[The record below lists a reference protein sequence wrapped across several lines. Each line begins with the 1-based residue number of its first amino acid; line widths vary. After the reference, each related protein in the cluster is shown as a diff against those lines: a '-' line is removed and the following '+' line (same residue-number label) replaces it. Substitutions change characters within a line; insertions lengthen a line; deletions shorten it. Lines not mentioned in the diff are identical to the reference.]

1 MENEEIYIFGHR
13 KPDTDSVTS
22 AISLSYLKNK
32 LGFKTVPM
40 VLGEINRETE
50 YVLNYF
56 KVKEPK
62 YLNDVKLQIKDVDY
76 QRGFCLS
83 DDVSV
88 NDAYDYMVENGVTGV
103 PIVDKDEKFSGLV
116 TVKNVVKDLIS
127 GDFNMLHTSYENILK
142 TLDGEEVLKFDE
154 EIQGNLLVASYR
166 STTFLNNINLDKDNV
181 LIVGDRHSIIEYAVS
196 SAIKLMILVG
206 DGEIKDEHLEI
217 ARSNHVNI
225 IRTKYD
231 TFHTTKLIGLSN
243 YVKYLIPLQ
252 RQIVFDEA
260 DYYDYFISESMRLK
274 HNNYPVVDKN
284 GKCKGLLRITG
295 ITKMN
300 KKKVILVD
308 HNESEQSAIGLDEA
322 EIVEVVDHHKI
333 GNIST
338 NNPINFR
345 NMSVGS
351 TNTIVY
357 QMFLENK
364 IAVPKDIAG
373 LMLSG
378 ILSDT
383 LVLTSPTTTEIDKKT
398 VLELAEIA
406 DVNYNDYA
414 LEMFKA
420 GTSLEGKTKE
430 EIIGT
435 DIKSFPVNELKFA
448 VSQVF
453 TLNYQDILNEKEE
466 YIKIIED
473 MASMNDYAL
482 VVLAV
487 TDIISNGSYIIYT
500 EKSKEILESAF
511 GIEAL
516 EQGYYIDGC
525 VSRKKQIVPP
535 IMEKLK

>member
-1 MENEEIYIFGHR
+1 MDKEKIYIFGHR

-22 AISLSYLKNK
+22 AIALSYLKNK
-32 LGFKTVPM
+32 IGYNTIPM

-50 YVLNYF
+50 FVLNYF
-56 KVKEPK
+56 KVKQPK

-76 QRGFCLS
+76 QRGFYLP
-83 DDVSV
+83 DNVSV
-88 NDAYDYMVENGVTGV
+88 NEAYNYMIENNVTGV
-103 PIVDKDEKFSGLV
+103 PIVNKNKKFSGLV
-116 TVKNVVKDLIS
+116 TVKNIVRDLIS
-127 GDFNMLHTSYENILK
+127 GDFNTLNTSYDNILK
-142 TLDGEEVLKFDE
+142 TLNGEEILKFDE
-154 EIQGNLLVASYR
+154 EIKGNLMVASFR
-166 STTFLNNINLDKDNV
+166 STTFLNNISLDKDNI

-196 SAIKLMILVG
+196 SSIKLMILVG
-206 DGEIKDEHLEI
+206 DGEIKEKHLEI
-217 ARSNHVNI
+217 AKKNHVNI
-225 IRTKYD
+225 IRTSYN

-243 YVKYLIPLQ
+243 YVKYLIPSNKPY
-252 RQIVFDEA
+252 VFDET
-260 DYYDYFISESMRLK
+260 DYYDDFLEESMRLK
-274 HNNYPVVDKN
+274 HNNYPIVDNN
-284 GKCKGLLRITG
+284 GNCKGLLRITG
-295 ITKMN
+295 ITKKN

-308 HNESEQSAIGLDEA
+308 HNESDQSAVGLDEA
-322 EIVEVVDHHKI
+322 EIIEIVDHHKI

-357 QMFLENK
+357 QMFIENNVE
-364 IAVPKDIAG
+364 IPKDIAG

-383 LVLTSPTTTEIDKKT
+383 LVLTSPTTTDLDKKT
-398 VLELAEIA
+398 VLKLADIA
-406 DVNYNDYA
+406 EVDYADYA
-414 LEMFKA
+414 LQMFKA

-435 DIKSFPVNELKFA
+435 DIKSFPVDDVRFA

-453 TLNYQDILNEKEE
+453 TLNYQDILNEKDE

-473 MASMNDYAL
+473 MAEMNNYIA
-482 VVLAV
+482 VVLVV

-500 EKSKEILESAF
+500 SKSKAMLESAF
-511 GIEAL
+511 NIDNL
-516 EQGYYIDGC
+516 EQGHYIDGC

>member
-32 LGFKTVPM
+32 LGFNTIPM

-56 KVKEPK
+56 KVKEPS

-76 QRGFCLS
+76 QRGFCLA
-83 DDVSV
+83 DNVSV
-88 NDAYDYMVENGVTGV
+88 SEAYDYMVENGVTGV
-103 PIVDKDEKFSGLV
+103 PIIDKDEKFSGLV
-116 TVKNVVKDLIS
+116 TVKNVVRDLIS
-127 GDFNMLHTSYENILK
+127 GDFNTLHTSYANVLK
-142 TLDGEEVLKFDE
+142 TLEGEEVLKFDD

-166 STTFLNNINLDKDNV
+166 SKTFLNNINLDKNNI

-217 ARSNHVNI
+217 AKKNHVNI

-231 TFHTTKLIGLSN
+231 TFHTTKRIGLSN
-243 YVKYLIPLQ
+243 YVKYLIPLH

-260 DYYDYFISESMRLK
+260 DYYDNFVSESMRLK
-274 HNNYPVVDKN
+274 HNNYPVVDKD

-308 HNESEQSAIGLDEA
+308 HNESEQSAVGLDEA

-357 QMFLENK
+357 QMFLEN
-364 IAVPKDIAG
+364 AVEVPKDIAG

-383 LVLTSPTTTEIDKKT
+383 LVLTSPTTTELDKKT
-398 VLELAEIA
+398 VMELSKIA

-420 GTSLEGKTKE
+420 GTSLDGKTKE

-500 EKSKEILESAF
+500 EKSKELLESAF
-511 GIEAL
+511 AIENL

>member
-1 MENEEIYIFGHR
+1 MEKDKIYIFGHR

-22 AISLSYLKNK
+22 AIALSYLKNK
-32 LGFKTVPM
+32 LGFNTEPR

-56 KVKEPK
+56 KVKQPK

-76 QRGFCLS
+76 QRNFYLS
-83 DDVSV
+83 DNVSV
-88 NDAYDYMVENGVTGV
+88 NEAYNYMVENGVTGV
-103 PIVDKDEKFSGLV
+103 PIIDKDKKFSGLV
-116 TVKNVVKDLIS
+116 TVKNVVRDLIS
-127 GDFNMLHTSYENILK
+127 GDFNTLHTSYDNIVK
-142 TLDGEEVLKFDE
+142 TLEGESVLKFDE
-154 EIQGNLLVASYR
+154 EIQGNLLVAAYR
-166 STTFLNNINLDKDNV
+166 STTFLNNINLNKEHI

-196 SAIKLMILVG
+196 SKIKLMIVVG
-206 DGEIKDEHLEI
+206 NGEIKEEHLKI
-217 ARSNHVNI
+217 AKENHVNI
-225 IRTKYD
+225 IRTSYD

-252 RQIVFDEA
+252 KQYVFDEV
-260 DYYDYFISESMRLK
+260 DYYDDFLSESMRLK
-274 HNNYPVVDKN
+274 HNNYPVINKDN
-284 GKCKGLLRITG
+284 ECMGLLRITG
-295 ITKMN
+295 ITKIN

-322 EIVEVVDHHKI
+322 EIIEVVDHHKI

-357 QMFLENK
+357 QMYIENN
-364 IAVPKDIAG
+364 ISVPKDIAG
-373 LMLSG
+373 LMISG

-383 LVLTSPTTTEIDKKT
+383 LVLTSPTTTELDKKT
-398 VLELAEIA
+398 VEELAKIA
-406 DVNYNDYA
+406 GVNYKEYA

-435 DIKSFPVNELKFA
+435 DIKSFPVDDIKFA

-453 TLNYQDILNEKEE
+453 TLNYEDILNEKDE

-487 TDIISNGSYIIYT
+487 TDIINNGSYILYT
-500 EKSKEILESAF
+500 KNGKDTLEHAF
-511 GIEAL
+511 GIDNL

>member
-22 AISLSYLKNK
+22 AISLSYLKQK
-32 LGFKTVPM
+32 LGFNATAM

-56 KVKEPK
+56 KVKAPS

-76 QRGFCLS
+76 QHGFCLS
-83 DDVSV
+83 DSVSV
-88 NDAYDYMVENGVTGV
+88 SDAYDYMVENNVTGV

-116 TVKNVVKDLIS
+116 TVKNVVKDLIR
-127 GDFNMLHTSYENILK
+127 GDFNTLHTSYENILK
-142 TLDGEEVLKFDE
+142 TLEGEEVLKFDD

-166 STTFLNNINLDKDNV
+166 STTFLNNINLDKDNI

-196 SAIKLMILVG
+196 SSIKLMILVG
-206 DGEIKDEHLEI
+206 DALLKEEHLEI
-217 ARSNHVNI
+217 AKKNHVNI

-231 TFHTTKLIGLSN
+231 TFHTSKRIGLSN

-260 DYYDYFISESMRLK
+260 DYYDYFVSESMRLK
-274 HNNYPVVDKN
+274 HNNYPVVDKD

-308 HNESEQSAIGLDEA
+308 HNEAEQSAIGLDEA

-351 TNTIVY
+351 TNTIIY
-357 QMFLENK
+357 QMFLENS
-364 IAVPKDIAG
+364 IEIPKDIAG

-383 LVLTSPTTTEIDKKT
+383 LVLTSPTTTELDKKT
-398 VLELAEIA
+398 VLALSEIA
-406 DVNYNDYA
+406 DVNYKEYA

-453 TLNYQDILNEKEE
+453 TLNYQDILNEKDE

-473 MASMNDYAL
+473 MANMNDYAL

-500 EKSKEILESAF
+500 EKSKELLEKAF
-511 GIEAL
+511 LVENL

-535 IMEKLK
+535 IMEQLK